1 MPDVLNTHFLNPA
14 HAARNYK
21 PHKSHIYDS
30 KDSSSNVK
38 RSHTTQDLCSFQGNT
53 TPDNG
58 KAEPIFEEEE
68 ELEWDDYLPDTNSG
82 NSPLCDDISSQVSSV
97 ATNGSSQYSFQYSS
111 QCSSQYGSSQ
121 SSNERCK
128 IRNWGDQALTEI
140 SQMIQDDERDSVR
153 EVRESVREG
162 AKVFDW
168 PCHAIVDKL
177 NVGLTIAEE

>member
-1 MPDVLNTHFLNPA
+1 MP
-14 HAARNYK
+14 
-21 PHKSHIYDS
+21 
-30 KDSSSNVK
+30 NVK

-53 TPDNG
+53 PDNG
-58 KAEPIFEEEE
+58 DTEPIYEEEE

-82 NSPLCDDISSQVSSV
+82 NSPLCDDISSQVSSI
-97 ATNGSSQYSFQYSS
+97 ATTNSSQY
-111 QCSSQYGSSQ
+111 SSQYGSSQ
-121 SSNERCK
+121 SSNDRCK

-140 SQMIQDDERDSVR
+140 SQMIQNDERDSVR